1 MKTQSFANYQ
11 KLRCSDMIKK
21 IITFLTLILCPLVST
36 AVESVDILTDEDAAT
51 YTQIFML
58 QDKEK
63 IESAK
68 KLEAKLTDKYLM
80 NEVLYQRYIS
90 KTYHTRGNELQ
101 AWMNKYYDMPG
112 SERLAKIAKLK
123 KTNVKKPDMPQI
135 TTGKEYIESAQSET
149 WTVQTYKGKVAK
161 NIDKFKKAIRSGS
174 SKTARKVL
182 EDRSFKSKV
191 SESDYGR
198 LAGRLSF
205 LYYTNGEYELAK
217 KWGFVASDAGSE
229 YGLWS
234 MGLLYFKE
242 QKYKESQ
249 KYFSKI
255 LDLTQINNA
264 RKTEAA
270 FWAGRAADINGNTEA
285 AEKYWKIAAGRPM
298 SFYGALAS
306 TMLGQTPEYEFFDQ
320 ECSDE
325 DIITLRENKYG
336 KKALALIQVGRKDR
350 AEQYL
355 KYLVT
360 AKSSDKMLHAVNA
373 VSSLYGLPSVSI
385 LVSGV
390 MRDRGILE
398 INDDIIY
405 SAQYPLPNWEPMG
418 GWSIDRALLLAIT
431 KQESGFKP
439 TAKSTVGANGVMQLM
454 PSTAKLVARKNSV
467 KMSDIDMSN
476 PEHNMFLGQ
485 QFIVDL
491 LQQDLVQNNI
501 IKMLIAYNA
510 GIGNLAKFEKSF
522 STKDP
527 LLYIESFPAY
537 ETRNYIK
544 RVMSNLWLYRARLNQ
559 PLTALQ
565 ELADGKWPLY
575 NSEDEY
581 VINNTFNKASL

>member
-1 MKTQSFANYQ
+1 MAIFFA
-11 KLRCSDMIKK
+11 LPVCA
-21 IITFLTLILCPLVST
+21 L
-36 AVESVDILTDEDAAT
+36 ESVDILSDENAAL
-51 YTQIFML
+51 YAQIFML
-58 QDKEK
+58 QDKERIETAKK
-63 IESAK
+63 IEG
-68 KLEAKLTDKYLM
+68 KLTDKLLM
-80 NEVLYQRYIS
+80 NEVLYQRYTS
-90 KTYHTRGNELQ
+90 KTYHTRGSELKS
-101 AWMNKYYDMPG
+101 WMDKYNDMPG
-112 SERLAKIAKLK
+112 AERLYKMAGLK
-123 KTNVKKPDMPQI
+123 KATVRKPNVPSI
-135 TTGKEYIESAQSET
+135 VTGKEYIESAQSEN
-149 WTVQTYKGKVAK
+149 WTVKKYNDKTTKT
-161 NIDKFKKAIRSGS
+161 IDKFKKAIRSGS
-174 SKTARKVL
+174 SKTARNIL
-182 EDRSFKSKV
+182 EDKSFKSKV
-191 SESDYGR
+191 SEADYGR

-217 KWGFVASDAGSE
+217 KWGFVSADAKSE
-229 YGLWS
+229 YGLWT

-242 QKYKESQ
+242 QKYKEAQ
-249 KYFSKI
+249 KYFGGI

-270 FWAGRAADINGNTEA
+270 FWAGRCADINGDRSDA
-285 AEKYWKIAAGRPM
+285 KKYWKVAAAYPM

-306 TMLGQTPEYEFFDQ
+306 TMLGDTPQYEFFDQ
-320 ECSDE
+320 DCSDE
-325 DIITLRENKYG
+325 DIVTLRENKYG
-336 KKALALIQVGRKDR
+336 KIALALLQVGRKNR

-360 AKSSDKMLHAVNA
+360 TKSSDKLLHAVNS

-405 SAQYPLPNWEPMG
+405 SAQYPLPNWEPLG

-431 KQESGFKP
+431 KQESGFKQ
-439 TAKSTVGANGVMQLM
+439 TAKSSAGANGVMQLM
-454 PSTAKLVARKNSV
+454 PKTAKLVARKNSV

-522 STKDP
+522 STSDP

-537 ETRNYIK
+537 ETRYYIK

-565 ELADGKWPLY
+565 ELADGKWPY
-575 NSEDEY
+575 YSNGDEY
-581 VINNTFNKASL
+581 VQNNNVNKINL

>member
-1 MKTQSFANYQ
+1 MK
-11 KLRCSDMIKK
+11 KLLSCFVAF
-21 IITFLTLILCPLVST
+21 IISLG
-36 AVESVDILTDEDAAT
+36 AWAAESVDVLTDDDAAI
-51 YTQIFML
+51 YVQIFNL

-63 IESAK
+63 IDAAK
-68 KLEAKLTDKYLM
+68 KLEDKLSDKFLM

-90 KTYHTRGNELQ
+90 KTYHTKGSELQ
-101 AWMNKYYDMPG
+101 KWMEKYYDMPG
-112 SERLAKIAKLK
+112 AERLSKIAQIK
-123 KTNVKKPDMPQI
+123 KATVRKPVVPHI
-135 TTGKEYIESAQSET
+135 VTGKEYIETAQSEN
-149 WTVQTYKGKVAK
+149 WTAKTYNEKITK

-174 SKTARKVL
+174 SKTARVIL
-182 EDRSFKSKV
+182 EDKKFKSKL
-191 SESDYGR
+191 SEADYGR

-217 KWGFVASDAGSE
+217 KWGFVASDAKSE

-242 QKYKESQ
+242 QKYKESR
-249 KYFSKI
+249 KYFSEI
-255 LDLTQINNA
+255 LNLTQINNA

-270 FWAGRAADINGNTEA
+270 FWAARAADLVGDSENTK
-285 AEKYWKIAAGRPM
+285 KYLKIAAAHPM
-298 SFYGALAS
+298 SFYGALAAAMS
-306 TMLGQTPEYEFFDQ
+306 GDTPEYEFFDQ

-325 DIITLRENKYG
+325 DIVELRENKYG
-336 KKALALIQVGRKDR
+336 RKALALLQVGRKER

-373 VSSLYGLPSVSI
+373 VSSMYALPQVSI

-390 MRDRGILE
+390 MRDRGVLE

-405 SAQYPLPNWEPMG
+405 SAQYPLPNWEPLG

-439 TAKSTVGANGVMQLM
+439 NAKSTAGANGLMQLM
-454 PSTAKLVARKNSV
+454 PNTAKRVARKNDM
-467 KMSDIDMSN
+467 KMSDIDMSK

-485 QFIVDL
+485 QYIVDL
-491 LQQDLVQNNI
+491 LSHQLIQNNI
-501 IKMLIAYNA
+501 IKMLVAYNA
-510 GIGNLAKFEKSF
+510 GMGNLVKFEKSF
-522 STKDP
+522 TTSDP

-559 PLTALQ
+559 PLTALK
-565 ELADGKWPLY
+565 ELSDGHWPYY

-581 VINNTFNKASL
+581 VQSQMFDRFSL

>member
-1 MKTQSFANYQ
+1 
-11 KLRCSDMIKK
+11 MIKK
-21 IITFLTLILCPLVST
+21 LIAFLILVLSPMLSM
-36 AVESVDILTDEDAAT
+36 AIESVDILADDDAAL
-51 YTQIFML
+51 YAQIFML

-63 IESAK
+63 IDAAK
-68 KLEAKLTDKYLM
+68 KLENKLNDKFLM
-80 NEVLYQRYIS
+80 NEVLYQRYVS
-90 KTYHTRGNELQ
+90 KTYHTRGSELQ
-101 AWMNKYYDMPG
+101 SWMNKYYDMPG
-112 SERLAKIAKLK
+112 ADRLAKIAKLK
-123 KTNVKKPDMPQI
+123 KASVRQPALPSI
-135 TTGKEYIESAQSET
+135 ITGKEYIEAAQSET
-149 WTVQTYKGKVAK
+149 WTVKQY
-161 NIDKFKKAIRSGS
+161 NDKTTKTITKFRKAIRSGS
-174 SKTARKVL
+174 SKAARKIL
-182 EDRSFKSKV
+182 EDKSFKSRV
-191 SESDYGR
+191 SAADYGR
-198 LAGRLSF
+198 LAGRLAF

-217 KWGFVASDAGSE
+217 KWGKVASDAKSE

-234 MGLLYFKE
+234 MGLISFKE
-242 QKYKESQ
+242 QKFDDAK
-249 KYFSKI
+249 KYFGQI

-270 FWAGRAADINGNTEA
+270 FWAGRAADINGDSSEA
-285 AEKYWKIAAGRPM
+285 RDYWKIAAARPM

-306 TMLGQTPEYEFFDQ
+306 TMLGDKPEYEFFDQ

-325 DIITLRENKYG
+325 DIVTLREDKYG

-350 AEQYL
+350 AERYL

-405 SAQYPLPNWEPMG
+405 SAQYPLPNWEPKG

-431 KQESGFKP
+431 KHESGFKS

-454 PSTAKLVARKNSV
+454 PNTAKLVARKNSV
-467 KMSDIDMSN
+467 KMSEIDMSN

-537 ETRNYIK
+537 ETRYYIK

-565 ELADGKWPLY
+565 ELAEGNWPYY

-581 VINNTFNKASL
+581 VINNTFDKASL

>member
-1 MKTQSFANYQ
+1 MAMFFA
-11 KLRCSDMIKK
+11 LPV
-21 IITFLTLILCPLVST
+21 FAL
-36 AVESVDILTDEDAAT
+36 ESADVLSNENAAL
-51 YTQIFML
+51 YAQIFML

-68 KLEAKLTDKYLM
+68 KLESKLTDKSLM
-80 NEVLYQRYIS
+80 NEVLYQRYTS
-90 KTYHTRGNELQ
+90 KTYHTRGSELKS
-101 AWMNKYYDMPG
+101 WMDKYYDMPG
-112 SERLAKIAKLK
+112 SERLYKMAGIK
-123 KTNVKKPDMPQI
+123 KASVRKPNMPNI
-135 TTGKEYIESAQSET
+135 ITGKDYIETAQSEN
-149 WTVQTYKGKVAK
+149 WTVKQYKEKTTK
-161 NIDKFKKAIRSGS
+161 TIDKFKKAIRSGS
-174 SKTARKVL
+174 SKTARNIL
-182 EDRSFKSKV
+182 EDKSFKSKI

-217 KWGFVASDAGSE
+217 KWGFVSSDAKSE
-229 YGLWS
+229 YGLWT

-242 QKYKESQ
+242 QKYGEAQ
-249 KYFSKI
+249 KYFSQI

-270 FWAGRAADINGNTEA
+270 FWAGRSADINGNHSDA
-285 AEKYWKIAAGRPM
+285 KKYWKVAAAYPM
-298 SFYGALAS
+298 SFYGALAA
-306 TMLGQTPEYEFFDQ
+306 TMLGDTPEYEFFEQD
-320 ECSDE
+320 CSDE
-325 DIITLRENKYG
+325 DIITLREDKYG
-336 KKALALIQVGRKDR
+336 KKALALLQVGRKAR

-373 VSSLYGLPSVSI
+373 VSSMYGLPSVAI

-431 KQESGFKP
+431 KQESGFKQ
-439 TAKSTVGANGVMQLM
+439 TAKSTAGANGVMQLM
-454 PSTAKLVARKNSV
+454 PGTAKLVARKNSV
-467 KMSDIDMSN
+467 KMSEIDMSN

-491 LQQDLVQNNI
+491 LQQDLVKNNI

-522 STKDP
+522 STSDP

-559 PLTALQ
+559 PLTALK
-565 ELADGKWPLY
+565 ELADGSWPYY

-581 VINNTFNKASL
+581 VVNKVFNKTSL

>member
-1 MKTQSFANYQ
+1 MAMFFA
-11 KLRCSDMIKK
+11 LPVCA
-21 IITFLTLILCPLVST
+21 L
-36 AVESVDILTDEDAAT
+36 ESVDILSDENASVYA
-51 YTQIFML
+51 QIFML

-68 KLEAKLTDKYLM
+68 KLETKLTDKSLM
-80 NEVLYQRYIS
+80 NEVLYQRYTS
-90 KTYHTRGNELQ
+90 KTYHTRGAELKS
-101 AWMNKYYDMPG
+101 WMDKYYDMPG
-112 SERLAKIAKLK
+112 AERLYKIAGIK
-123 KTNVKKPDMPQI
+123 KASVRKPNVPHI
-135 TTGKEYIESAQSET
+135 ITGKEYIETAQSEN
-149 WTVQTYKGKVAK
+149 WTVKQYKEKTTK
-161 NIDKFKKAIRSGS
+161 TIDKFKKAIRSGS
-174 SKTARKVL
+174 SKTARNIL
-182 EDRSFKSKV
+182 ENKSFKSKV

-198 LAGRLSF
+198 LSGRLAF

-217 KWGFVASDAGSE
+217 KWGFVSSDAKSE
-229 YGLWS
+229 YGLWT

-242 QKYKESQ
+242 QKYKEAQ
-249 KYFSKI
+249 KYFSQI

-270 FWAGRAADINGNTEA
+270 FWAGRCADINGDSGEA
-285 AEKYWKIAAGRPM
+285 KKYWKIAAAYPM

-306 TMLGQTPEYEFFDQ
+306 TMLGNTPEYEFFEQD
-320 ECSDE
+320 CSDE
-325 DIITLRENKYG
+325 DIITLREDKYG
-336 KKALALIQVGRKDR
+336 KKALALLQVGRKDR

-405 SAQYPLPNWEPMG
+405 SAQYPLPNWEPLG

-431 KQESGFKP
+431 KQESGFKS
-439 TAKSTVGANGVMQLM
+439 TAKSNVGANGVMQLM
-454 PSTAKLVARKNSV
+454 PKTAKLVARKNSV

-485 QFIVDL
+485 QYIVDL
-491 LQQDLVQNNI
+491 LQHQVIQNNI

-510 GIGNLAKFEKSF
+510 GMGNLVKFEKSF
-522 STKDP
+522 STSDP
-527 LLYIESFPAY
+527 LLYVESFPAY

-559 PLTALQ
+559 PLTALK
-565 ELADGKWPLY
+565 ELADGSWPYY

-581 VINNTFNKASL
+581 VVNKVFDKTSL

>member
-1 MKTQSFANYQ
+1 M
-11 KLRCSDMIKK
+11 KK
-21 IITFLTLILCPLVST
+21 ILTILLAVFLLMPASAI
-36 AVESVDILTDEDAAT
+36 ESVDVLTDDDAAR
-51 YTQIFML
+51 YAQIFLL

-63 IESAK
+63 IETAK
-68 KLEAKLTDKYLM
+68 KVETRLTDKSLM
-80 NEVLYQRYIS
+80 NEVLYQRYTS
-90 KTYHTRGNELQ
+90 KTYHTRGAELKS
-101 AWMNKYYDMPG
+101 WMDKYYDMPG
-112 SERLAKIAKLK
+112 AERLYKIANIKQA
-123 KTNVKKPDMPQI
+123 TVRKPFTPHI
-135 TTGKEYIESAQSET
+135 ITGKDYIETAQSEN
-149 WTVQTYKGKVAK
+149 WTVKKYSGATTKT
-161 NIDKFKKAIRSGS
+161 IDKFKRAIRSGS
-174 SKTARKVL
+174 SKTARNIL
-182 EDRSFKSKV
+182 EDKSFKTKI

-198 LAGRLSF
+198 LAGRLAF

-217 KWGFVASDAGSE
+217 KWGFVSSDANSE
-229 YGLWS
+229 YGLWT

-249 KYFSKI
+249 KYFARI

-270 FWAGRAADINGNTEA
+270 FWAGRAADINGNRGDA
-285 AEKYWKIAAGRPM
+285 KKYWKIAATYPM

-306 TMLGQTPEYEFFDQ
+306 TMLGDTPEYEFFDQ
-320 ECSDE
+320 DCSDE

-336 KKALALIQVGRKDR
+336 KKALALLQVGRKDR

-360 AKSSDKMLHAVNA
+360 SKSSDKMLHAVNA
-373 VSSLYGLPSVSI
+373 VSSLYGLPRVSI

-390 MRDRGILE
+390 MRDRGVLE

-405 SAQYPLPNWEPMG
+405 SAQYPLPDWEPLG

-431 KQESGFKP
+431 KQESGFK
-439 TAKSTVGANGVMQLM
+439 TNAKSNAGANGVMQIM
-454 PSTAKLVARKNSV
+454 PSTAKRVARKNDV

-485 QFIVDL
+485 QYIVDL
-491 LQQDLVQNNI
+491 LQHQLIQNNI
-501 IKMLIAYNA
+501 IKMLVAYNA
-510 GIGNLAKFEKSF
+510 GMGNLVKFEKSF
-522 STKDP
+522 STSDP
-527 LLYIESFPAY
+527 LLYVESFPAY

-559 PLTALQ
+559 PLTALK
-565 ELADGKWPLY
+565 ELADGNWPYY

-581 VINNTFNKASL
+581 VRNINVKNLSL

>member
-1 MKTQSFANYQ
+1 MPASA
-11 KLRCSDMIKK
+11 I
-21 IITFLTLILCPLVST
+21 
-36 AVESVDILTDEDAAT
+36 ESVDVLTDDDAAR
-51 YTQIFML
+51 YAQIFLL

-63 IESAK
+63 IETAK
-68 KLEAKLTDKYLM
+68 KVETKLTDKSLM
-80 NEVLYQRYIS
+80 NEVLYQRYTS
-90 KTYHTRGNELQ
+90 KTYHTRGAELKS
-101 AWMNKYYDMPG
+101 WMDKYYDMPG
-112 SERLAKIAKLK
+112 AERLYKIANIKQA
-123 KTNVKKPDMPQI
+123 TVRKPSTPHI
-135 TTGKEYIESAQSET
+135 ITGKDYIETAQSEN
-149 WTVQTYKGKVAK
+149 WTVKKYSGATTKT
-161 NIDKFKKAIRSGS
+161 IDKFKRAIRSGS
-174 SKTARKVL
+174 SKTARNIL
-182 EDRSFKSKV
+182 EDKSFKTKI

-198 LAGRLSF
+198 LAGRLAF

-217 KWGFVASDAGSE
+217 KWGFVSSDANSE
-229 YGLWS
+229 YGLWT

-249 KYFSKI
+249 KYFARI

-270 FWAGRAADINGNTEA
+270 FWAGRAADINGNRGDA
-285 AEKYWKIAAGRPM
+285 KKYWKIAATYPM

-306 TMLGQTPEYEFFDQ
+306 TMLGDTPEYEFFDQ
-320 ECSDE
+320 DCSDE

-336 KKALALIQVGRKDR
+336 KKALALLQVGRKDR

-360 AKSSDKMLHAVNA
+360 SKSSDKMLHAVNA
-373 VSSLYGLPSVSI
+373 VSSLYGLPRVSI

-390 MRDRGILE
+390 MRDRGVLE

-405 SAQYPLPNWEPMG
+405 SAQYPLPNWEPLG

-431 KQESGFKP
+431 KQESGFK
-439 TAKSTVGANGVMQLM
+439 TNAKSNAGANGVMQIM
-454 PSTAKLVARKNSV
+454 PSTAKRVARKNDV

-485 QFIVDL
+485 QYIVDL
-491 LQQDLVQNNI
+491 LQHQLIQNNI
-501 IKMLIAYNA
+501 IKMLVAYNA
-510 GIGNLAKFEKSF
+510 GMGNLVKFEKSF
-522 STKDP
+522 STSDP
-527 LLYIESFPAY
+527 LLYVESFPAY

-559 PLTALQ
+559 PLTALK
-565 ELADGKWPLY
+565 ELSDGNWPYY

-581 VINNTFNKASL
+581 VRNINVKNLSL